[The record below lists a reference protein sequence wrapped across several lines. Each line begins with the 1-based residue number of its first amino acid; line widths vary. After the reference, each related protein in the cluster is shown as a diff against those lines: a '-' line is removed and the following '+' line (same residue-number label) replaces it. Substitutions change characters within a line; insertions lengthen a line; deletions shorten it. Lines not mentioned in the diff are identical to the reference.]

1 MPGTAHGSVKPE
13 TTASNKKGSITVFIC
28 ITLPVLIAMTLALIY
43 AGREMSAVS
52 RADSIMNLAGYSLL
66 SEYDSYVQDEYGL
79 FLVNVSD
86 ELLTRKLKSYVGFST
101 ASMEDMNLNSCRV
114 SSRGYAVVEP
124 AMIENQIMEFMKHPS
139 AVSAAITDKREKNT
153 MTEHTLRHG
162 PTKVS
167 LPSRELPDSNFI
179 DKVSSFGNSI
189 SSGDNLLKEG
199 TDEYLMGSYILTIF
213 NSETTLRN
221 SEHFFRN
228 EVEYIMSGKYSDEEN
243 LKAAGR
249 AIRALRTGP
258 NLAHI
263 YSDPT
268 KLASVTAAAEAVT
281 PGPLGTLTAL
291 GIATAWAAVES
302 ANDFNLLKS
311 GHRVPLVKDN
321 LSWATDL
328 DGVISGVLSEDST
341 EAIVPQKESGLRYDE
356 YMRILLTIKDDN
368 LVTARI
374 LDLVQ
379 INMRKSHDND
389 FLIGDCA
396 AVLSIKATINDRD
409 FSYDKKY

>member
-1 MPGTAHGSVKPE
+1 
-13 TTASNKKGSITVFIC
+13 
-28 ITLPVLIAMTLALIY
+28 
-43 AGREMSAVS
+43 
-52 RADSIMNLAGYSLL
+52 
-66 SEYDSYVQDEYGL
+66 
-79 FLVNVSD
+79 
-86 ELLTRKLKSYVGFST
+86 
-101 ASMEDMNLNSCRV
+101 
-114 SSRGYAVVEP
+114 
-124 AMIENQIMEFMKHPS
+124 
-139 AVSAAITDKREKNT
+139 
-153 MTEHTLRHG
+153 
-162 PTKVS
+162 
-167 LPSRELPDSNFI
+167 
-179 DKVSSFGNSI
+179 
-189 SSGDNLLKEG
+189 
-199 TDEYLMGSYILTIF
+199 MGSYILTIF

-396 AVLSIKATINDRD
+396 AGLSIKATINDRD